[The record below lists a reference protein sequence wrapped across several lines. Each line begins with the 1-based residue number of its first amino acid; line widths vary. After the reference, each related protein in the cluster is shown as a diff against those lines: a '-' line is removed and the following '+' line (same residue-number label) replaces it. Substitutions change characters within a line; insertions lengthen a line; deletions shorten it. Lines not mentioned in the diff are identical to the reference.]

1 MLGQVHFYH
10 PTSVAG
16 RMWNFS
22 LVWTLHMGRFH
33 SLSLFPSDMKLKAF
47 PCVCWQLLAPRW
59 YWGTISMKRPRWVSR
74 SFSLVCQIAFQAN
87 PTCSFLLVEFGL
99 LLSLWIFVYTSVVL
113 ECSLS
118 CFIGSFQNVKLTMK
132 MTKHSYWIIFSR
144 CALFPA
150 VSWWGARARL
160 ATDGVPSCSPYHV
173 CWIYTWQE
181 LMFRAKGV
189 LGQAPSFLNPF

>member
-47 PCVCWQLLAPRW
+47 PCVCWRLLAPRW

-99 LLSLWIFVYTSVVL
+99 LLSLWIFVYASVVL

-144 CALFPA
+144 CAYSLQFLGGGQGQDLLLTGCQA
-150 VSWWGARARL
+150 VHHITSAEYTHGKS
-160 ATDGVPSCSPYHV
+160 SCSGP
-173 CWIYTWQE
+173 
-181 LMFRAKGV
+181 RASLDKP
-189 LGQAPSFLNPF
+189 LPF